1 MCVIRRGVQEAE
13 RSFSLLTWFKP
24 PGRSLDDQVAASS
37 PRDVVASS
45 GDNQQIEFAGQ
56 ALVAS
61 QAASGTKEERHG
73 QAR

>member
-1 MCVIRRGVQEAE
+1 MCVIRRGVQGVE
-13 RSFSLLTWFKP
+13 RSFRLLTWFITP
-24 PGRSLDDQVAASS
+24 WSQPQVAALVAWMI
-37 PRDVVASS
+37 VV
-45 GDNQQIEFAGQ
+45 GRQEQIEFAGQ

>member
-13 RSFSLLTWFKP
+13 RSFRLLTWFITP
-24 PGRSLDDQVAASS
+24 WSQPQVAASS
-37 PRDVVASS
+37 PSDVVASS
-45 GDNQQIEFAGQ
+45 GDHQQIEFAGQ